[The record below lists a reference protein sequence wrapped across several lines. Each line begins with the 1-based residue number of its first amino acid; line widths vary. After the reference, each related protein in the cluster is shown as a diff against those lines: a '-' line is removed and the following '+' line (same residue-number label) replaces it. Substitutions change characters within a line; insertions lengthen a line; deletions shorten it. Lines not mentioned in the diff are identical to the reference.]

1 MKKTPIDKLSA
12 TIEKVLAEYADD
24 VTGITKEAVTTVTK
38 AGVKAIKAEARS
50 ALKTGDRYIK
60 GWTSSFE
67 NGRFSRQGT
76 IYNKDVPGLPHL
88 LEFGHVTTNGKRVFA
103 PTPAHPHIAVVEEKI
118 AKDFAD
124 KIKRDLQ

>member
-1 MKKTPIDKLSA
+1 MTKAPLDKLSA
-12 TIEKVLAEYADD
+12 TIEKVLAEYAED
-24 VTGITKEAVTTVTK
+24 VTSLTKEAVTEVTK

-50 ALKTGDRYIK
+50 ALKSGDRYIK
-60 GWTSSFE
+60 GWTSQVE
-67 NGRFSRQGT
+67 TGRYSRQGT

-88 LEFGHVTTNGKRVFA
+88 LEYGHVTSNGKRVFE
-103 PTPAHPHIAVVEEKI
+103 PTPPHPHIAVVEEKI